1 MCEASDGTGLDCV
14 PRYVFSDIAVS
25 RSRTKLPPSNAL
37 SDARQKRARSKHAE
51 AVKRAFIARRDELSE
66 RFRGYPVRRVAALL
80 IALSELNAHEGRD
93 PRIAD
98 SLRCETIAS
107 CLKLDLDTLGR
118 ALDEL
123 QQMRLV
129 ALYPAS
135 GPASWPASRPASGP
149 ASEPASGPPS
159 GPPLG
164 PPLGLRLTNLAG
176 LYALANETPGPVR

>member
-1 MCEASDGTGLDCV
+1 MCEAGDGIGLEGV
-14 PRYVFSDIAVS
+14 RRHVFSGMAVS
-25 RSRTKLPPSNAL
+25 RSRARLPPRDAPN
-37 SDARQKRARSKHAE
+37 DARHKRERAKSRRAE

-93 PRIAD
+93 PRLAD

-107 CLKLDLDTLGR
+107 CLELDLDTLGR

-129 ALYPAS
+129 APH
-135 GPASWPASRPASGP
+135 
-149 ASEPASGPPS
+149 PPS
-159 GPPLG
+159 GPPSS
-164 PPLGLRLTNLAG
+164 PPSGLRLTNLAG
-176 LYALANETPGPVR
+176 LYALANETPGTS